1 MEEWGAHLIMTM
13 KIYKGKWEDGGDCN
27 CVVRDY
33 FTILVIFHPN
43 RMALYSGQ
51 KSGLN
56 PALFLNRR

>member
-1 MEEWGAHLIMTM
+1 MTM